1 MNIFNNQ
8 RIEELLKS
16 RIKIS
21 DLEKVEYNRE
31 VVVSGWITNIKNMG
45 KICFIVLKDK
55 SGEAQLTLKEENL
68 RNLDFVKDLSLHT
81 FIVARGK
88 YIKGIAKKWKEI
100 VVEEIYVLG
109 EIARPLP
116 IESRSTLEKRLDYRW
131 IDLRDDKSSFP
142 IIMISDFVKY
152 SREFFYKNG
161 FVEIFTPKI
170 LGTPSEGGAEVFE
183 IQYFSRKAYLAQSP
197 QFYKQMAIV
206 SGFEKVFEISHAYR
220 AEPSFTTRHLTEFIS
235 LDVEVGYISSHHDVM
250 DILENLIVY
259 TLNKLKEEREEEI
272 RKYYNQEINIPSKI
286 PRIKMEEAYEII
298 GKENIKPNGD
308 ITPAGERILGEY
320 VKNTYNSEFFFLIDW
335 PWEARPFYHMKGEPM
350 KNGKETTKSFDL
362 IYRGLE
368 VATGAQREHRYSI
381 LLKQIKEK
389 GLNEKNLEFFLEF
402 FKYGSPTM
410 GGFGFGVERFIKQLL
425 GIENIREVAFLP
437 RDPNRIYP

>member
-8 RIEELLKS
+8 RIGELLKS

-55 SGEAQLTLKEENL
+55 SGEVQLTLKEENL
-68 RNLDFVKDLSLHT
+68 GNLDFVKDLSLHT

-131 IDLRDDKSSFP
+131 IDLRDDKNSFP

-206 SGFEKVFEISHAYR
+206 S
-220 AEPSFTTRHLTEFIS
+220 
-235 LDVEVGYISSHHDVM
+235 
-250 DILENLIVY
+250 
-259 TLNKLKEEREEEI
+259 
-272 RKYYNQEINIPSKI
+272 
-286 PRIKMEEAYEII
+286 
-298 GKENIKPNGD
+298 
-308 ITPAGERILGEY
+308 
-320 VKNTYNSEFFFLIDW
+320 
-335 PWEARPFYHMKGEPM
+335 
-350 KNGKETTKSFDL
+350 
-362 IYRGLE
+362 
-368 VATGAQREHRYSI
+368 
-381 LLKQIKEK
+381 
-389 GLNEKNLEFFLEF
+389 
-402 FKYGSPTM
+402 
-410 GGFGFGVERFIKQLL
+410 
-425 GIENIREVAFLP
+425 
-437 RDPNRIYP
+437 